1 MIQQLK
7 ELIGRK
13 FSYKDKEILIKNVK
27 KVSSVY
33 VVLTDS
39 KTYNFY
45 ESEVLFFLKEII
57 ELPRVKLKE
66 GVLEKR
72 QFELKNVSIQVKKYE
87 LNPNKMEEKEKK
99 IVPIQETNLNIRNVL
114 FDTLERVRTDK
125 SYIPQANAICNVVTQ
140 MINIQ
145 KLELSIKTKK
155 L

>member
-1 MIQQLK
+1 
-7 ELIGRK
+7 
-13 FSYKDKEILIKNVK
+13 
-27 KVSSVY
+27 
-33 VVLTDS
+33 
-39 KTYNFY
+39 
-45 ESEVLFFLKEII
+45 
-57 ELPRVKLKE
+57 
-66 GVLEKR
+66 
-72 QFELKNVSIQVKKYE
+72 
-87 LNPNKMEEKEKK
+87 MEEKEKK